1 MKEKCLVIGL
11 GQIGMGYDLD
21 CDPNTS
27 VYSHARAISLHP
39 DFELVGAVDL
49 SQLLRSTFEE
59 HYIRPAFDN
68 ISIAIT

>member
-49 SQLLRSTFEE
+49 SQLLRSTF
-59 HYIRPAFDN
+59 
-68 ISIAIT
+68 